1 MLLYVSGWQ
10 RGIEL
15 GYEKKLKRTSGK
27 QRRSCPHQ
35 EAGSSGVGGVVEGKA
50 PVSMLKRDKEQ
61 SGETGMRGPWE
72 P

>member
-1 MLLYVSGWQ
+1 MRKS
-10 RGIEL
+10 
-15 GYEKKLKRTSGK
+15 LKGL
-27 QRRSCPHQ
+27 Q
-35 EAGSSGVGGVVEGKA
+35 ESKGDPVHIKRQGPLRVGGVVEGKA